1 MAALL
6 GPLEQAVLLSV
17 HRLGEDAYG
26 RSILRS
32 VELALD
38 RDTSS
43 GSVYATLDRLE
54 QQRLLSSRLEKGTAA
69 RAGRPRRFYRVSAA
83 GVCALNQARS
93 ALDRIWHG
101 AASPLELRS

>member
-17 HRLGEDAYG
+17 HRLGDDAYG

-32 VELALD
+32 VELALN
-38 RDTSS
+38 REISS
-43 GSVYATLDRLE
+43 GAVYATLERLE
-54 QQRLLSSRLEKGTAA
+54 KQRLLCSRLEKGTAA

-83 GVCALNQARS
+83 GVRALNEARS

-101 AASPLELRS
+101 ATSPLEVRP